1 MTTQEIK
8 NLIKLYKEFNERNL
22 ETIQTLESSDDYSNN
37 LELLREMIRNA
48 ESMCDFLKIVERYF
62 RWTTVDLQVDSSSI
76 ELLFKRINIHDY
88 WNLWS

>member
-8 NLIKLYKEFNERNL
+8 NLIKLYIEFNERNL

-48 ESMCDFLKIVERYF
+48 ESMCDLLKIVERYF
-62 RWTTVDLQVDSSSI
+62 RWTIIDLKANNYYLQSEI
-76 ELLFKRINIHDY
+76 WL
-88 WNLWS
+88 